1 MPRVR
6 LSLIKAIVLI
16 ALLNGCGR
24 LESAKPSTIFG
35 RSDFRFVERP
45 LPSVFGLQPNPVD
58 AASDIQVPD
67 LFKNPRPRC
76 TAFFVSSQHFMTA
89 SHCKIFLQQARLNYQ
104 STDEDW
110 LSLVVADE
118 SSQLSFLGETT
129 ASEIVSLTT
138 AEILWNDSSLDAM
151 IVRWAH
157 SSTKEFIP
165 PCAENF
171 SNRELKSVILW
182 GFPNGLPLSE
192 SAGQIVRQLK
202 HSNTTFLLHDLDSL
216 PGESGGPLIQ
226 RGENSESCVTALHVR
241 GAGQNIFN
249 PGPLANSEQ
258 KSAEQFA
265 KDACQR
271 EEESRRSQCEET
283 FAFNKAIPM
292 DAIAQK
298 MKSDAPDLWQE
309 IFQRSAR

>member
-1 MPRVR
+1 
-6 LSLIKAIVLI
+6 
-16 ALLNGCGR
+16 LNGCGR
-24 LESAKPSTIFG
+24 FESAKLATIFG
-35 RSDFRFVERP
+35 RSDFRFVDRP

-58 AASDIQVPD
+58 AAPSVQVPD
-67 LFKNPRPRC
+67 IFKNPRPRC
-76 TAFFVSSQHFMTA
+76 TAFFVSSQLFMTA
-89 SHCKIFLQQARLNYQ
+89 SHCKTFLQQARLNYQ

-118 SSQLSFLGETT
+118 FSQLSFLGETT
-129 ASEIVSLTT
+129 TFEILPLTK
-138 AEILWNDSSLDAM
+138 AEVLWNDSGLDAM

-157 SSTKEFIP
+157 SPSKEFIS
-165 PCAENF
+165 PCPEN
-171 SNRELKSVILW
+171 SANRELKSVSLW
-182 GFPNGLPLSE
+182 GFPQGLPLSE
-192 SAGQIVRQLK
+192 SAGQIVRELK
-202 HSNTTFLLHDLDSL
+202 DSNITFLLHDVDSL

-226 RGENSESCVTALHVR
+226 RSENSEPCVIALHVR
-241 GAGQNIFN
+241 GAGQNIFT
-249 PGPLANSEQ
+249 PGSLSNTDQ

-283 FAFNKAIPM
+283 FAFNKATPM

-298 MKSDAPDLWQE
+298 MKSDAPELWQE